1 MEDRGRE
8 YAALVSEL
16 ETYVVAW
23 RERWRRERERDREAA
38 VAARETAV
46 RLAATLRDRYG
57 ASRVI
62 LTGSLARG
70 EFRCGSDID
79 LAVAGLRPDAIFE
92 AGATLERE
100 AGGLEVDLVPLESA
114 SPEYLRRLEQEGVV
128 LHDARP
134 G

>member
-1 MEDRGRE
+1 MAAFGRE
-8 YAALVSEL
+8 YPRSVSEFESYL
-16 ETYVVAW
+16 RAW
-23 RERWRRERERDREAA
+23 RERWQRDRERDSEAA
-38 VAARETAV
+38 AAARRTAE
-46 RLAATLRDRYG
+46 RLARTLRDRYG

-70 EFRCGSDID
+70 EFRRGSDID
-79 LAVAGLRPDAIFE
+79 LAVEGLCPDAIFG
-92 AGATLERE
+92 AGAALERE

-114 SPEYLRRLEQEGVV
+114 SLEYLRNLEREGVM